1 MVQGYNRSGWGGDVD
16 GDIFVKSW
24 KEDIEEDLGEMDG
37 EDELMKEEFIVKAK
51 FDVKFVI
58 SRYL

>member
-1 MVQGYNRSGWGGDVD
+1 VD

-37 EDELMKEEFIVKAK
+37 EDELMKE
-51 FDVKFVI
+51 
-58 SRYL
+58 